1 MARPVVTGW
10 YSPGMRRTV
19 LLLSWVV
26 ALAPAVPACK
36 KNQSGPTTVA
46 TETASDGPAMLEVAF
61 AYEAKGDRE
70 MELVLDMRAV
80 GIEEMDKIVVQV
92 EVGDFH
98 LVDGNLRWTGFVPPR
113 DPKKYRVRLRAVDG
127 TDNPTVNV
135 VVSRSHDSKLLLNE
149 SLDFTVDGGVVKAQ

>member
-1 MARPVVTGW
+1 
-10 YSPGMRRTV
+10 MRRTV

-36 KNQSGPTTVA
+36 KTQSGPTTVA
-46 TETASDGPAMLEVAF
+46 TQTANDGPAMVEVAF
-61 AYEAKGDRE
+61 AYQAKGDRE
-70 MELVLDMRAV
+70 VELVLDMRAV

-127 TDNPTVNV
+127 NDEPTLNV
-135 VVSRSHDSKLLLNE
+135 TVSRSHDSKLLLSE
-149 SLDFTVDGGVVKAQ
+149 SLAFRVDGGTVKAR